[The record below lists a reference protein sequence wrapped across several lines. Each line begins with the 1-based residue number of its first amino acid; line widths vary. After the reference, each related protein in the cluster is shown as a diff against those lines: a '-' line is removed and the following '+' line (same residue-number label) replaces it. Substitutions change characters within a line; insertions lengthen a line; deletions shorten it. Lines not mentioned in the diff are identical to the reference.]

1 MVDSWCDAVHDGA
14 KLGPVRSL
22 LRAFV
27 IGKRRLKGATSVVD
41 RATLW
46 IEGRKNKDGE
56 LEGDE
61 LKEKAK
67 IIFSFIEQ
75 KKDGGSEC
83 EVEGGILSQALESK
97 EHYGRLRGIGTKE

>member
-27 IGKRRLKGATSVVD
+27 IGKRRLKGATS
-41 RATLW
+41 
-46 IEGRKNKDGE
+46 GRKNKDGE